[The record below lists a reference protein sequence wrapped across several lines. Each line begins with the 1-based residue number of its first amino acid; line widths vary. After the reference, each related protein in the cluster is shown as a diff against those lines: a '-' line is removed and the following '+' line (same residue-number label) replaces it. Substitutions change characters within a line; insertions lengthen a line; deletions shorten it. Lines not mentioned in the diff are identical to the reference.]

1 MGIWSKQQGI
11 VLSARR
17 LNDRYLKQM
26 EDNFVENMKNDGI
39 FSPSSLGG
47 VAGVVAFVEWVVG
60 MVLFVPGGGEV
71 GVALIPGFW
80 CGVGGGRVPRQF
92 ISGSSFAAKGLR
104 ANEHRLSHDLEAM
117 L

>member
-1 MGIWSKQQGI
+1 MVKTTRDCLKCPTPEWSILQTDGGQFCGKHEK
-11 VLSARR
+11 RR
-17 LNDRYLKQM
+17 D
-26 EDNFVENMKNDGI
+26 

-47 VAGVVAFVEWVVG
+47 VVGVVAFVEWVVG
-60 MVLFVPGGGEV
+60 MVLFVPSGGEV

-80 CGVGGGRVPRQF
+80 CGVGGGRVSKQF

-104 ANEHRLSHDLEAM
+104 ANEHRLSHDLDAM